1 MNVFNLI
8 IGPFIAIWVSLDF
21 KLLFNVALLFYFI
34 LVLFCAGKPAL
45 FLSLIISFL
54 PSVLT
59 VNKFFDLE
67 VNIPF
72 SNGFSS
78 VFPLVSIEA
87 LAVFYGLGF
96 VMVIRLLS
104 KTCLLGL
111 ITIEFLTGSFLDL
124 LPDPLFFSIMLS
136 FGFFFT

>member
-1 MNVFNLI
+1 LNVFNLI

-78 VFPLVSIEA
+78 VFPLFSIEA

-104 KTCLLGL
+104 KICLLGL
-111 ITIEFLTGSFLDL
+111 ITIEFLTCSFLDL